1 MKKVYRILLII
12 LAVMLLVVFFSL
24 AIWGVLF
31 LLEVLKPV
39 IAAFFSI
46 DTNTVND
53 IFFESDWIGYFGAI
67 FGGLAGAFTALIIVK
82 SEINRDEKNRMD
94 ELIRFHDFFK
104 NTHLER
110 IRSELAAL
118 LIELLKLTSRY
129 DELYRGKIKTYGDD
143 ICLGELKKEVKDFI
157 AFPTAS
163 IPSDD
168 YSKQLS
174 DLVESK
180 YLSEKYMQRYMK
192 VLSTIELIEEIKR
205 QNSVEK
211 QLFQKAYLEL
221 YTNNV
226 SEQGDIE
233 QFINLINKISE
244 KNRDALSKVKEL
256 IVDILN
262 VEIESMKLEDKRD
275 SSF

>member
-1 MKKVYRILLII
+1 
-12 LAVMLLVVFFSL
+12 MLLVVFFSL

-129 DELYRGKIKTYGDD
+129 DELYRGKIKTYGDV

-262 VEIESMKLEDKRD
+262 VEIENMKLEDKRD
-275 SSF
+275 SSI